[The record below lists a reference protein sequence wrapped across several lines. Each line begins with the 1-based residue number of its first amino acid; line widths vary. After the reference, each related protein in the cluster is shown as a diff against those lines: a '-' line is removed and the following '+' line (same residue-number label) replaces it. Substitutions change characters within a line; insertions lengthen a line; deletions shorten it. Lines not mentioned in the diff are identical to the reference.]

1 MDIIQALKEELQI
14 GKNQVE
20 AAVKLID
27 EGNTIPFIARY
38 RKEATGSLNDEVLRQ
53 LDERLRYLR
62 NLEDKKEQVIGAIR
76 AQEKLTPALE
86 KQIREAATLVAVED
100 LYLPY
105 RPKRRTR
112 AGIAREKGLE
122 PLAVWIY
129 KQEAGGSLEAEAAK
143 YVSAEK
149 GVADVSE
156 AIEGARDILAERISE
171 MAKYLNYARK
181 KTMQD
186 GLLEA
191 FAKDEKVQSVYE
203 MYYHFSEPV
212 KKLAGHRVLAINRGE
227 KEKILS
233 VKLIAPEEQ
242 IVRYM
247 EKQLIIRPDVDAA
260 RAMEEVILDSY
271 RRLIG
276 PAIEREI
283 RTGLTETA
291 ESGAIQVFGKNLEQL
306 LMQPPI
312 AGCVVLGWDPAFRT
326 GCKLAVVDETGK
338 VLDTT
343 VIYPTA
349 PQNRVEE
356 SKEIVKKLIR
366 KYGISLISVGNG
378 TASRESEQII
388 VELLKEIPEKVQ
400 YVIVNEAGASVYSAS
415 KLATEEFP
423 QFDVGQRSAASI
435 ARRLQDP
442 LAELVKID
450 PKSIGV
456 GQYQHDMNQKNLSEA
471 LQGVVETCVNK
482 VGVDLNTASAPL
494 LAYISGIN
502 KTIAKNIVAYREEN
516 GAFST
521 RRELLKVAKLGP
533 KAYEQCA
540 GFMRIQGGKNPLDA
554 TSVHPESYKAAE
566 ALLKQ
571 LGHDPKEIAAGG
583 IRNIRNEIAD
593 TAKLAKELSIGEPTL
608 LDIVS
613 ELEKPARD
621 PREEMP
627 KPILRTDVL
636 EIKDLKPG
644 MILKG
649 TVRNVID
656 FGAFVD
662 IGVHQDGLVHVSQM
676 TDRYIK
682 HPLEAVSVGDIVEVK
697 VLAVDV
703 AKKRISLTMK
713 IRKTK

>member
-14 GKNQVE
+14 GRNQVE

-86 KQIREAATLVAVED
+86 KQIRDAATLVAVED

-143 YVSAEK
+143 YVSEEK

-156 AIEGARDILAERISE
+156 AIDGARDILAEQISE
-171 MAKYLNYARK
+171 MAKYRNYARK

-191 FAKDEKVQSVYE
+191 SAKDEKIQSVYE

-247 EKQLIIRPDVDAA
+247 EKQLIIRPDGDAA
-260 RAMEEVILDSY
+260 RVMEEVILDSY

-283 RTGLTETA
+283 RAGLTETA
-291 ESGAIQVFGKNLEQL
+291 ENGAIQVFGKNLEQL

-366 KYGISLISVGNG
+366 
-378 TASRESEQII
+378 
-388 VELLKEIPEKVQ
+388 
-400 YVIVNEAGASVYSAS
+400 
-415 KLATEEFP
+415 
-423 QFDVGQRSAASI
+423 
-435 ARRLQDP
+435 
-442 LAELVKID
+442 
-450 PKSIGV
+450 
-456 GQYQHDMNQKNLSEA
+456 
-471 LQGVVETCVNK
+471 
-482 VGVDLNTASAPL
+482 
-494 LAYISGIN
+494 
-502 KTIAKNIVAYREEN
+502 
-516 GAFST
+516 
-521 RRELLKVAKLGP
+521 
-533 KAYEQCA
+533 
-540 GFMRIQGGKNPLDA
+540 
-554 TSVHPESYKAAE
+554 
-566 ALLKQ
+566 
-571 LGHDPKEIAAGG
+571 
-583 IRNIRNEIAD
+583 
-593 TAKLAKELSIGEPTL
+593 
-608 LDIVS
+608 
-613 ELEKPARD
+613 
-621 PREEMP
+621 
-627 KPILRTDVL
+627 
-636 EIKDLKPG
+636 
-644 MILKG
+644 
-649 TVRNVID
+649 
-656 FGAFVD
+656 
-662 IGVHQDGLVHVSQM
+662 
-676 TDRYIK
+676 
-682 HPLEAVSVGDIVEVK
+682 
-697 VLAVDV
+697 
-703 AKKRISLTMK
+703 
-713 IRKTK
+713 